1 MEKLLNWVKMFFE
14 TPENKVLISFFLI
27 ALALL
32 IALFSLVILWYR
44 NKNIIHLNKES
55 PTADDANFSEFFYP
69 SSHDDY
75 SSISQNPPSL
85 FKSKDGSFGANVFLF
100 RRKLPTKNSLV
111 ELDWDKQTKVQT
123 SGKHN
128 ASAPLRK
135 NSEISLA
142 SLCGIILSLIYRGA
156 DDAKITQ
163 VIYYQLNEKE
173 CPFDIL
179 HIIAAIRQFMT
190 FCFSVNCQN
199 LYDNYQ
205 NISSPTEAL
214 LDLSHGNPA
223 SAVDILETYTET
235 LVHGFQ
241 LSDIRQQEK
250 ISDALIQT
258 ALCLASLAAIKQPDK
273 ALVYLNNITDM
284 ESEVDDLMINSRIAD
299 IHFKLKNIHQAAVIY
314 NQILENTPED
324 DANYTEM
331 RANAKYK
338 LALYYGDDN
347 PQTFQWQRDSSAYLE
362 KIGILQKLSAD
373 ERQIIRIIED
383 NLDDNI
389 HQIVADLASHKNNAD

>member
-1 MEKLLNWVKMFFE
+1 MLTF
-14 TPENKVLISFFLI
+14 
-27 ALALL
+27 
-32 IALFSLVILWYR
+32 LFSLVIIDD
-44 NKNIIHLNKES
+44 IINMTLYMNRGETMDIGQRIRFVRLFRGMKQEELAEKIGLGGGENGR
-55 PTADDANFSEFFYP
+55 TR
-69 SSHDDY
+69 
-75 SSISQNPPSL
+75 ISQYEN
-85 FKSKDGSFGANVFLF
+85 
-100 RRKLPTKNSLV
+100 
-111 ELDWDKQTKVQT
+111 
-123 SGKHN
+123 GKRT
-128 ASAPLRK
+128 P
-135 NSEISLA
+135 
-142 SLCGIILSLIYRGA
+142 
-156 DDAKITQ
+156 
-163 VIYYQLNEKE
+163 KE
-173 CPFDIL
+173 D
-179 HIIAAIRQFMT
+179 
-190 FCFSVNCQN
+190 
-199 LYDNYQ
+199 
-205 NISSPTEAL
+205 L
-214 LDLSHGNPA
+214 L
-223 SAVDILETYTET
+223 
-235 LVHGFQ
+235 
-241 LSDIRQQEK
+241 EK

-347 PQTFQWQRDSSAYLE
+347 PQTFQWQRDCSAYLE

-389 HQIVADLASHKNNAD
+389 HQIVADIASHKNNAD